1 MSKRKDYTNESHNGY
16 TFIRY
21 VKSTNAGKAIWLCK
35 CEKCGKESEVIAS
48 NVISGNSK
56 CRCNMGHRDLS
67 GEEINGIQIL
77 SEIGKNSYG
86 KYEYR
91 CKCICGKIFDVVG
104 EALLSGKTKSC
115 GCSRKK
121 LRSRL
126 IDITGKRF
134 DSLIVLWYNKKTSKW
149 HCKCDCGNE
158 CEHTGTRLRNK
169 SVRSCGC
176 LKHNANRLGKASQ
189 RKFPQWFIDE
199 LYLEEDRE
207 LARKGLI
214 TCNDTKKFICKEHGI
229 YERKVSMRI
238 KVKTMEERCGCPECS
253 KKIATRGSKGE
264 REVFLFILEVLE
276 NEKKDRS

>member
-21 VKSTNAGKAIWLCK
+21 VKSTRAGKAVWLCK

-77 SEIGKNSYG
+77 SEIGKNGYG

-91 CKCICGKIFDVVG
+91 CKCVCGKIFNVVG

-134 DSLIVLWYNKKTSKW
+134 DSLVVLWYNKNTGKW

-158 CEHTGTRLRNK
+158 CEHTGTRLRNGTVK
-169 SVRSCGC
+169 SCGC
-176 LKHNANRLGKASQ
+176 LKKVARRVRGSKNRTY
-189 RKFPQWFIDE
+189 PDWFIEE
-199 LYLEEDRE
+199 LYLEEDKE
-207 LARKGLI
+207 LARNGLI
-214 TCNDTKKFICKEHGI
+214 TCTDVKKFVCKEHGV
-229 YERKVSMRI
+229 YEHPVHMHI
-238 KVKTMEERCGCPECS
+238 KISTMKKKCGCPKCS
-253 KKIATRGSKGE
+253 KKIATKGSKGE
-264 REVFLFILEVLE
+264 NEILEFILEVI
-276 NEKKDRS
+276 NAKEKN